1 MKNNHILPFLWLHG
15 EDEATLRDM
24 LQKIHASNIGAV
36 CLESRPHPDYVGD
49 QWWHDVDIIIDE
61 CLKLGLKIWILDD
74 SHFPTGFA
82 NGRMLNESN
91 DLAKQYLAKAHADV
105 CGPIPGGRL
114 NVAGMYAAR
123 PNPFANAAA
132 GPFAPKNQRTFDDN
146 SLYSVMAYPIEYK
159 DKLGEPVDLT
169 DKVENG
175 ALIWDVPA
183 GAWRIVTTY
192 LTRNGGGNTNYI
204 NLLHAESVDI
214 LIDEVYEKH
223 WAHYA
228 KYFGNLI
235 LGFFSDEPAVGN
247 VAGFNFDERVGY
259 KNMPLPWAPEMPG
272 LLGED
277 FAKTTGYLWFDGADE
292 EKTVAARLNYMEA
305 ATKLISKN
313 FSDRLGKWCEAH
325 GVMYIGHVIEDNNQH
340 MRLGSSCGHF
350 FRSMSGMHMAGI
362 DDIGGQV
369 IPGMQNTLRHR
380 GFGPAGDGEFYHFAL
395 GKLGASL
402 AQYDENKAGRTMC
415 EIFGAYGWDEGVR
428 EMKFLANHFLV
439 RGVNYYVPHAFTG
452 KDFPDRDCP
461 PHFYA
466 HGHNPQYRHFGQLM
480 PYMNRISDLFDGG
493 KPVID
498 ATILYNAESYWM
510 GDAMFVQ
517 QPARALHEAQRDFLF
532 WPVDGID
539 RLPKKPLIVPACD
552 HLPPKAVQWIT
563 ANIDDVI
570 FVDRLPAEIA
580 AGKVVALD
588 NLAEAIPAHMDIC
601 HTIKGLRF
609 YHYQGDEEAVMFFNE
624 DMTAGAEFTVAL
636 PEGAFYDAHKDRY
649 VKACAKDGRV
659 YVKLIPGE
667 ACVYVFGKT
676 ADVEPITGEK
686 TELKPVITGY
696 ATAEAYPNFGEI
708 PCEEAKF
715 SGTIAYEC
723 KYASPAARKALLTV
737 EECTEA
743 IEVFV
748 NGASQGFS
756 IAPPYAVEIELPAG
770 ECDVR
775 IEVTNT
781 LGNQQGAYDGGFFS
795 GPTFAPALGILG
807 KVEIIG

>member
-24 LQKIHASNIGAV
+24 LQKIHASSIGAV

-49 QWWHDVDIIIDE
+49 QWWHDMDIIIDE

-91 DLAKQYLAKAHADV
+91 DLAKLYINSAHADV

-114 NVAGMYAAR
+114 NVAGMYVAK
-123 PNPFANAAA
+123 PNPFPAA
-132 GPFAPKNQRTFDDN
+132 GGMFAPKNQRFFEDN
-146 SLYSVMAYPIEYK
+146 RLHAVYAYPVNEF
-159 DKLGEPVDLT
+159 DVLGEGIDLT
-169 DKVENG
+169 DKVQDG
-175 ALIWDVPA
+175 TLIWDVPA
-183 GAWRIVTTY
+183 GAWRVVVTY
-192 LTRNGGGNTNYI
+192 FTRNGGGNTNYI

-223 WAHYA
+223 WAHYS

-247 VAGFNFDERVGY
+247 CVGFDFNERVGH
-259 KNMPLPWAPEMPG
+259 KMMPLPWAPEMPG
-272 LLGED
+272 LLGDD
-277 FAKTTGYLWFDGADE
+277 FAKTSAYLWFDGGE
-292 EKTVAARLNYMEA
+292 EANAKARLNYMEA

-369 IPGMQNTLRHR
+369 IPGMESTYRYRMNSRS
-380 GFGPAGDGEFYHFAL
+380 DGEFFHFAL

-402 AQYDENKAGRTMC
+402 AQTDENKAGRTMC

-428 EMKFLANHFLV
+428 EMKWLANHFLV

-452 KDFPDRDCP
+452 KEFPDRDCP

-510 GDAMFVQ
+510 GEAMFVQ
-517 QPARALHEAQRDFLF
+517 KPARKLHEAQKDFLF
-532 WPVDGID
+532 WPVDKLD
-539 RLPKKPLIVPACD
+539 TLPKKPLIVPSCD
-552 HLPPKAVQWIT
+552 WLPPKAIEWIT

-570 FVDRLPAEIA
+570 FVDKLPNGIES
-580 AGKVVALD
+580 GKVVALD
-588 NLAEAIPAHMDIC
+588 KLADAVEGHLDIC
-601 HTIKGLRF
+601 HVMKGLRV
-609 YHYQGDEEAVMFFNE
+609 YHYQADEEAIMFFNE
-624 DMTAGAEFTVAL
+624 DMTSPAEFTVAL
-636 PEGAFYDAHKDRY
+636 PEGAFYDAHADRY
-649 VKACAKDGRV
+649 VKADRENGRV
-659 YVKLIPGE
+659 KVSLISSE

-676 ADVEPITGEK
+676 ADALPITGEAV
-686 TELKPVITGY
+686 EIKPVITGY
-696 ATAEAYPNFGEI
+696 ARAEQYPVFGEI
-708 PCEEAKF
+708 PCAEHEF

-723 KYASPAARKALLTV
+723 RYASAAARRALLTIEDCV
-737 EECTEA
+737 EA
-743 IEVFV
+743 VEVFV
-748 NGASQGFS
+748 NGISQGFS
-756 IAPPYAVEIELPAG
+756 IAPPYAVEIDLPEG
-770 ECDVR
+770 ECDIR

-781 LGNQQGAYDGGFFS
+781 LGNQQGAYAGGFFS
-795 GPTFAPALGILG
+795 GPKFAPALGITG
-807 KVEIIG
+807 KVCIIG

>member
-15 EDEATLRDM
+15 EDEATLRTM
-24 LQKIHASNIGAV
+24 LGKIHESGIGAV

-49 QWWHDVDIIIDE
+49 LWWRDLDVIIDE

-82 NGRMLNESN
+82 NGRMLNESTE
-91 DLAKQYLAKAHADV
+91 LAKQYLAKAHADV

-114 NVAGMYAAR
+114 NVAGMV
-123 PNPFANAAA
+123 NPPRSPFPMNA

-146 SLYSVMAYPIEYK
+146 SLFAAIAYPIEAI
-159 DKLGEPVDLT
+159 DRLGEGVDIT
-169 DKVENG
+169 DKVQDG
-175 ALIWDVPA
+175 VLTWDVPA
-183 GAWRIVTTY
+183 GAWRVVVTY

-223 WAHYA
+223 WAKYS

-247 VAGFNFDERVGY
+247 CFGFAFDERVGY
-259 KNMPLPWAPEMPG
+259 KNMNLPWAPEMPG
-272 LLGED
+272 LLGD
-277 FAKTTGYLWFDGADE
+277 NFKKTTGYLWFDGDGA
-292 EKTVAARLNYMEA
+292 AQARLEYMDA
-305 ATKLISKN
+305 CTKLISKN
-313 FSDRLGKWCEAH
+313 FSDKLGKWCEKH

-369 IPGMQNTLRHR
+369 IPGMENTLRHR
-380 GFGPAGDGEFYHFAL
+380 AIGANDGEFYHFAL

-402 AQYDENKAGRTMC
+402 AQADENKAGRTMC

-428 EMKFLANHFLV
+428 EMKWLTDHFLV

-452 KDFPDRDCP
+452 KEFPDRDCP

-466 HGHNPQYRHFGQLM
+466 HGHNPQFRHFGRLM
-480 PYMNRISDLFDGG
+480 PYMNRIADLFDGG

-510 GDAMFVQ
+510 GEAMYIQ
-517 QPARALHEAQRDFLF
+517 KPARALAEAQRDFLF
-532 WPVDGID
+532 WPVDKLDSI
-539 RLPKKPLIVPACD
+539 PKKPLIVPACE
-552 HLPPKAVQWIT
+552 HLPEKAVEWVK

-570 FVDRLPAEIA
+570 FVDRLPVELES
-580 AGKVVALD
+580 GKVVALSD
-588 NLAEAIPAHMDIC
+588 LAAAVPAHMDIC
-601 HTIKGLRF
+601 HIMKGLRF
-609 YHYQGDEEAVMFFNE
+609 YHYISDEETVMFFNE
-624 DMTAGAEFTVAL
+624 GADAVSFTAAL
-636 PEGAFYDAHKDRY
+636 PEGAYYDAMADRY
-649 VKACAKDGRV
+649 VKAERKGGRV
-659 YVKLIPGE
+659 SISLASGQS
-667 ACVYVFGKT
+667 CVYVFGKT
-676 ADVEPITGEK
+676 ADVEPISGDAAVLT
-686 TELKPVITGY
+686 PAIVGY
-696 ATAEAYPNFGEI
+696 STAEAYPVFGDI
-708 PCEEAKF
+708 PCAEEKF

-723 KYASPAARKALLTV
+723 AYASPAARRALVTV
-737 EECTEA
+737 DDCNEA
-743 IEVFV
+743 VEVFV
-748 NGASQGFS
+748 NGVSQGFS
-756 IAPPYAVEIELPAG
+756 IAPPYGVEVDLPEG
-770 ECDVR
+770 ECVIR

-781 LGNQQGAYDGGFFS
+781 LGHQQGAYDGGYFS
-795 GPTFAPALGILG
+795 GPTFAPALGIHGDVKL
-807 KVEIIG
+807 IG